1 MISIEI
7 SNEQQ
12 GLPIDTEQLQKTI
25 KHVLQSCNIKDGTI
39 SLAVVDD
46 AAIRALKQQYYGKAE
61 VTDVLSFDLREETA
75 NPPLEQAL
83 DCEVVVNAQRAQ
95 QAAQERNQDA
105 QAELNLYVVHGL
117 LHQLGYDDQENR
129 QAKIMHQK
137 EDQLLK
143 ELGFG
148 PAYSQGERG

>member
-1 MISIEI
+1 MLSIEI
-7 SNEQQ
+7 ANEQQ

-25 KHVLQSCNIKDGTI
+25 KHVLQFCNIEEGTI

-46 AAIRALKQQYYGKAE
+46 AAIRALKQQYYPKAE

-75 NPPLEQAL
+75 NPQSEQAL
-83 DCEVVVNAQRAQ
+83 DCEIVVNAQRAQ
-95 QAAQERNQDA
+95 QATQETYQEA

-117 LHQLGYDDQENR
+117 LHQLGYDDQESS
-129 QAKIMHQK
+129 QAEIMHQK
-137 EDQLLK
+137 EDQLLD

>member
-1 MISIEI
+1 MLSIEI
-7 SNEQQ
+7 SNEQK

-25 KHVLQSCNIKDGTI
+25 KHVLQTCNIEEGTI
-39 SLAVVDD
+39 SIAVVDD
-46 AAIRALKQQYYGKAE
+46 AAIRALKQQYYHKAE
-61 VTDVLSFDLREETA
+61 VTDVLSFDLQEETA
-75 NPPLEQAL
+75 NPQSEQAL

-95 QAAQERNQDA
+95 QAAQETNQEV

-117 LHQLGYDDQENR
+117 LHQLGYDDQESR
-129 QAKIMHQK
+129 QAEIMHQK
-137 EDQLLK
+137 EDQLLE

>member
-12 GLPIDTEQLQKTI
+12 CVPIDTEQLQKTI
-25 KHVLQSCNIKDGTI
+25 KHVLHTCNIEEGTI
-39 SLAVVDD
+39 SIAVVDD
-46 AAIRALKQQYYGKAE
+46 TAIYALKQQYYGKSQ

-75 NPPLEQAL
+75 NPPSDHAL

-95 QAAQERNQDA
+95 QTSQERNQDA

-117 LHQLGYDDQENR
+117 LHQLGYDDQESR
-129 QAKIMHQK
+129 QAEIMHRK
-137 EDQLLK
+137 EDQLLE

-148 PAYSQGERG
+148 PAYSQAERR

>member
-1 MISIEI
+1 MLSIEI

-12 GLPIDTEQLQKTI
+12 NVQIDTEQLQKTI
-25 KHVLQSCNIKDGTI
+25 KPVLQTCNIEEGTI
-39 SLAVVDD
+39 SIAVVND
-46 AAIRALKQQYYGKAE
+46 AAIRALKRQYYHKAR
-61 VTDVLSFDLREETA
+61 VTDVLSFDLREEPS
-75 NPPLEQAL
+75 NPPSEQAL

-95 QAAQERNQDA
+95 QASQERNQDA

-129 QAKIMHQK
+129 QAEIMHQK
-137 EDQLLK
+137 EDQLLE

-148 PAYSQGERG
+148 PAYSQAERR